1 MHGGSNRADFSRIDT
16 VFLDRDGVINEKMP
30 EGKYVG
36 SLGDFKILPGAVE
49 AIARLHGAG
58 IRVIV
63 VSNQRGVA
71 LGYYSDADVMA
82 IHDELRT
89 KVQRV
94 GGQID
99 GFYFCPHDK
108 NECDCRK
115 PKVGMFEQAKR
126 EFPAISAERSV
137 MIGDSL
143 SDMEFGAAAGMATI
157 FVRGSQHTQKPGA
170 DRAATA
176 AQRSCDSLAEA
187 VEVVLADRGAVS
199 TESSV

>member
-1 MHGGSNRADFSRIDT
+1 MQGGEDRGD

-36 SLGDFKILPGAVE
+36 SLSDFRMLPGVVE
-49 AIARLHGAG
+49 SIARLHRVG

-63 VSNQRGVA
+63 VSNQRGIA
-71 LGYYSDADVMA
+71 LGYYRDADVVA
-82 IHDELRT
+82 IHQELQA
-89 KVQRV
+89 KVQAA

-99 GFYFCPHDK
+99 AFYFCPHDK

-126 EFPAISAERSV
+126 EFAAISGERSV
-137 MIGDSL
+137 MVGDSL

-157 FVRGSQHTQKPGA
+157 FVRGSEHTRKPGA
-170 DRAATA
+170 DRAAMA
-176 AQRSCDSLAEA
+176 AQRTCDSLAEA
-187 VEVVLADRGAVS
+187 VELIVGSRCCLD
-199 TESSV
+199 